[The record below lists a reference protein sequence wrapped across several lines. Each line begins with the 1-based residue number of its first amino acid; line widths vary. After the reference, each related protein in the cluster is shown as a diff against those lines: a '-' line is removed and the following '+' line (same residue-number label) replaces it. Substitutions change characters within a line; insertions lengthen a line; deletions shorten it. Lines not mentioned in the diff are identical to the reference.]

1 MMSMDNSDAVEPSL
15 DELSQAFAEAMGH
28 SNQKDV
34 QPEPEPSKDTPLPAE
49 ESVHEAVDDNCP
61 ISPKAILEAVLF
73 VGHPDNAPITS
84 ATVAKL
90 LRGVEKGEVDDLVV
104 ELNEEYTA
112 SELPIFIASLDDGY
126 RIELGDEYDHVRQ
139 RFYGRVRQARL
150 SQFAVDVLAIVAYN
164 QPVTRQEIDKLLNN
178 SRFDARRVLSQLVRR
193 ELISQQVTDDKPERK
208 EYVTTDRFLSLFDLG
223 EIGDLPRSEDPQ

>member
-1 MMSMDNSDAVEPSL
+1 MSMDNSDVVEPSL
-15 DELSQAFAEAMGH
+15 DELSQAFAEAMGRP
-28 SNQKDV
+28 NQKDV
-34 QPEPEPSKDTPLPAE
+34 QPEPEPSKNMPLPTE
-49 ESVHEAVDDNCP
+49 ESVYEAVDNNCP

-84 ATVAKL
+84 TTVAKL

-112 SELPIFIASLDDGY
+112 SELPIFIASLNDGY
-126 RIELGDEYDHVRQ
+126 RIELRNEYDHVRQ

-150 SQFAVDVLAIVAYN
+150 SQFAVDVLAVVAYN
-164 QPVTRQEIDKLLNN
+164 QPVTQQELDKLINN
-178 SRFDARRVLSQLVRR
+178 SRLDVGRVLSQLVRR

-223 EIGDLPRSEDPQ
+223 EISDLPRSEDPQ